1 MIRGSE
7 ARIGGSKARIGYFF
21 LMRTFSDVF
30 AREKM
35 PSHTTFAA
43 TPGTKASKRKYFIN
57 FK

>member
-1 MIRGSE
+1 MGSE

-35 PSHTTFAA
+35 PSHATFAA
-43 TPGTKASKRKYFIN
+43 TPGMKASKRKYFIN